1 MQNYCVFLRGVN
13 VNGVTVKMDALK
25 DVFRAMGHPEAK
37 TILATGN
44 IVVRLEDSAAEKA
57 NIERAL
63 SEKFSYE
70 AYVFLRSRAELE
82 DVCAAA
88 KEIAVPP
95 DFHCYLLILEDG
107 ALASLAETFGSL
119 PHMEGERL
127 LPLGRDAFW
136 LVPKG
141 STVDSPFGSK
151 ALGSRRFKSVL
162 TSRNM
167 NTIQKIMAA
176 MA

>member
-1 MQNYCVFLRGVN
+1 MNYCVFLRGVN
-13 VNGVTVKMDALK
+13 VNGIAVKMDALREA
-25 DVFRAMGHPEAK
+25 FRVMGHPEAK

-44 IVVRLEDSAAEKA
+44 VVVRLEDPAAEKA
-57 NIERAL
+57 SIERTL
-63 SEKFSYE
+63 SEIFSYE
-70 AYVFLRSRAELE
+70 AYVLLRSEEELAAA
-82 DVCAAA
+82 CAAA
-88 KEIAVPP
+88 KDIAVPP

-107 ALASLAETFGSL
+107 TLAPLAEAFGSL
-119 PHMEGERL
+119 PHMEGEQFF
-127 LPLGRDAFW
+127 PLGRDAFW

-167 NTIQKIMAA
+167 NTVEKVLSA
-176 MA
+176 MH